1 MSSSSIDTYL
11 AASVR
16 STSTFV
22 LTVSLQAITNLE
34 ALFCKKTG
42 KPFCFRI
49 LISLKAAD
57 SAEEMFDGND

>member
-1 MSSSSIDTYL
+1 MSSSSTDTYL

-16 STSTFV
+16 STFV
-22 LTVSLQAITNLE
+22 LTVSVQAITNLE
-34 ALFCKKTG
+34 ALSCKKTG

-49 LISLKAAD
+49 LMSLKAAD